1 LLNATLLNE
10 MIGDIEANSDG
21 IAIPR
26 ARHARRIDE
35 AMNCN
40 NFRAGIKGDI

>member
-1 LLNATLLNE
+1 LPAVGNASLLNATLLNE

-26 ARHARRIDE
+26 ARHAR
-35 AMNCN
+35 
-40 NFRAGIKGDI
+40 